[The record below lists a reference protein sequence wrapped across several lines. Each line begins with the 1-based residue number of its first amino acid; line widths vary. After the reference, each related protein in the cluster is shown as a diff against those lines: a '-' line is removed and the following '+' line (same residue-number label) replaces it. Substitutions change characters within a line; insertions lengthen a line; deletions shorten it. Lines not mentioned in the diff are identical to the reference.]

1 MKKIVCLFVVVAVL
15 ASCKSERDKDI
26 ELIEREENELFGE
39 SGMIDRTRIAPLL
52 EMYVSFA
59 DNHPDDTLSPVYLF
73 KAGDM
78 AMNTNRSVQAIQL
91 YSRIIEQYPEYTK
104 VPEALFLKGYVYE
117 NNLGR
122 LDKAREI
129 YEEFLQRFPENDF
142 ADDAEVS
149 LRYLG
154 MSPEELIEIFQQK
167 SMEEN

>member
-1 MKKIVCLFVVVAVL
+1 MKKIVCLFVVVAIFT
-15 ASCKSERDKDI
+15 ACKSERDKNIAQI
-26 ELIEREENELFGE
+26 ESQENELFGE
-39 SGMIDRTRIAPLL
+39 SGMVDRTRIGPLL
-52 EMYVSFA
+52 DLYVSFA
-59 DNHPDDTLSPVYLF
+59 DTYPDDTLSPVYLF

-91 YSRIIEQYPEYTK
+91 YSRIIEQYPDYTK

-129 YEEFLQRFPENDF
+129 YEEFLERFPDNDF

-167 SMEEN
+167 SMEDN